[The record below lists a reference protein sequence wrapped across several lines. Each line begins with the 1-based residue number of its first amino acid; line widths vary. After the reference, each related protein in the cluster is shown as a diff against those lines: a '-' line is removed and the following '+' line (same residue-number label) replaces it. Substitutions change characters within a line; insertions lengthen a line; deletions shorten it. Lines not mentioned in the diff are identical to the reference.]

1 MPPLKGV
8 GLLKGL
14 GVTLKTMTRPAATRQ
29 YPHVKP
35 ELPARSR
42 GVIALIE
49 ENCTVCMLCSRECP
63 DWCIYIDSHKEQVAP
78 KEGGRARTRNVLDRF
93 AIDFAL
99 CMYCGICVEVCPFDA
114 LHWSP
119 EFEYAES
126 QIERL
131 THEMDT
137 LRTWAYSVPAPDP
150 LEEGAVEPKELE
162 AARKAREAAA
172 AKAAA
177 AAEQARAAT
186 PAPAPA
192 APPTPAAAAPG
203 AVDSRERAPSGP
215 ATLPEGAP
223 AAAGEVSAR
232 PADVEVEPGIDQA
245 TYERLLAAGEPDR
258 TARAKAKAAYM
269 RKAKAEAR
277 AAQAGGAA
285 GAAPAP
291 APPAEAAAPPAE
303 AAASPQPTEVGEAPT
318 AEGEA
323 EAPAAAGA
331 PAAGEAVDAAAPAA
345 EPGSVETPVAA
356 VAAPE
361 TAPPAPSAAGTP
373 EAAEPAA
380 DARDPGAR
388 SPEGDPTASGTAV
401 DVAPGAVT
409 AQADA
414 EHLEVEV
421 DRETY
426 DRLIEAGEP
435 ERTARAKAKAAYA
448 RKLRAAQRGGGTGA
462 GS

>member
-1 MPPLKGV
+1 MPALKGV

-35 ELPARSR
+35 DLPARTR

-49 ENCTVCMLCSRECP
+49 ENCTVCMLCARECP

-78 KEGGRARTRNVLDRF
+78 KEGGRARTRNILDRF

-119 EFEYAES
+119 EFEYATD
-126 QIERL
+126 QIENL

-137 LRTWAYSVPAPDP
+137 LRTWAYTVPAPDP
-150 LEEGAVEPKELE
+150 LEEGAVEPKEVE
-162 AARKAREAAA
+162 SARKAREAVA

-177 AAEQARAAT
+177 AAEEARAA
-186 PAPAPA
+186 APAPA
-192 APPTPAAAAPG
+192 AGPAAAGP
-203 AVDSRERAPSGP
+203 AVDNRGQAPSGS
-215 ATLPEGAP
+215 ATLPHRGTEPGAGSPEAAPAP
-223 AAAGEVSAR
+223 AAAAR

-245 TYERLLAAGEPDR
+245 TYDRLLAAGESDR

-269 RKAKAEAR
+269 RRAKAEAR
-277 AAQAGGAA
+277 AAQAAAGA

-291 APPAEAAAPPAE
+291 VPPAEGAAPPQPSDGEE
-303 AAASPQPTEVGEAPT
+303 A
-318 AEGEA
+318 
-323 EAPAAAGA
+323 
-331 PAAGEAVDAAAPAA
+331 
-345 EPGSVETPVAA
+345 GSVETPAAA

-361 TAPPAPSAAGTP
+361 TAPPAPAAAGTP

-380 DARDPGAR
+380 DARAPEAR
-388 SPEGDPTASGTAV
+388 SPEGEATAAATAV
-401 DVAPGAVT
+401 DVAPGAAT

-414 EHLEVEV
+414 EHLEIEV
-421 DRETY
+421 DQETY

-448 RKLRAAQRGGGTGA
+448 RKLRAAQRGGGGTGA

>member
-1 MPPLKGV
+1 MPALKGV
-8 GLLKGL
+8 GLIKGL
-14 GVTLKTMTRPAATRQ
+14 GVTFKTMSRRAATQQ

-35 ELPARSR
+35 DLPARTR

-78 KEGGRARTRNVLDRF
+78 KEGGRARTRNILDRF
-93 AIDFAL
+93 AIDFTL

-119 EFEYAES
+119 EFEYAEH
-126 QIERL
+126 QVEKL

-162 AARKAREAAA
+162 SARKAQEALA

-177 AAEQARAAT
+177 AAEQAA
-186 PAPAPA
+186 APAPA
-192 APPTPAAAAPG
+192 AAPAAAAP
-203 AVDSRERAPSGP
+203 AA
-215 ATLPEGAP
+215 AAP
-223 AAAGEVSAR
+223 AAAPAVGASSPAATVAGAPASAGGAGAGAAPAPAQPAAAAR

-277 AAQAGGAA
+277 AAQAAGEGA
-285 GAAPAP
+285 
-291 APPAEAAAPPAE
+291 
-303 AAASPQPTEVGEAPT
+303 PTVEEAPT
-318 AEGEA
+318 GEG
-323 EAPAAAGA
+323 
-331 PAAGEAVDAAAPAA
+331 VPAA
-345 EPGSVETPVAA
+345 EPASVETPAAA

-380 DARDPGAR
+380 DAREPEAR
-388 SPEGDPTASGTAV
+388 APEGEPTAAGTAV
-401 DVAPGAVT
+401 DVAPGAAV

-414 EHLEVEV
+414 EHLEIEV
-421 DRETY
+421 DQETY

-448 RKLRAAQRGGGTGA
+448 RKLRAAQRGGG
-462 GS
+462 GSGS

>member
-1 MPPLKGV
+1 MPALKGV
-8 GLLKGL
+8 GLIKGL

-35 ELPARSR
+35 DLPARTR

-78 KEGGRARTRNVLDRF
+78 KEGGRARTRNILDRF

-119 EFEYAES
+119 EFEYAEH
-126 QIERL
+126 QVERL

-162 AARKAREAAA
+162 SARKAREAIA

-177 AAEQARAAT
+177 AVEEARTA
-186 PAPAPA
+186 A
-192 APPTPAAAAPG
+192 APPPAGAAAAAPASAGG
-203 AVDSRERAPSGP
+203 AGAGAAPAP
-215 ATLPEGAP
+215 P
-223 AAAGEVSAR
+223 AAATAAPAQPAAAAR

-245 TYERLLAAGEPDR
+245 TYDRLLAAGEPDR

-277 AAQAGGAA
+277 AAQAAGAA

-291 APPAEAAAPPAE
+291 APPAEAGAPPTA
-303 AAASPQPTEVGEAPT
+303 PEVEGAPT
-318 AEGEA
+318 AG
-323 EAPAAAGA
+323 PA
-331 PAAGEAVDAAAPAA
+331 
-345 EPGSVETPVAA
+345 SVETPVAA

-373 EAAEPAA
+373 EVAEPAP
-380 DARDPGAR
+380 DARDPDAR

-401 DVAPGAVT
+401 DVAPGAQT

-414 EHLEVEV
+414 EHLEIEV
-421 DRETY
+421 DQETY
-426 DRLIEAGEP
+426 DRLIAAGEP

-448 RKLRAAQRGGGTGA
+448 RKLRAAQRGGGSGQ
-462 GS
+462 

>member
-1 MPPLKGV
+1 MPALKGV
-8 GLLKGL
+8 GLIKGL
-14 GVTLKTMTRPAATRQ
+14 GVTLRTMTRPAATRQ
-29 YPHVKP
+29 YPHVRP
-35 ELPARSR
+35 QLPARTR

-63 DWCIYIDSHKEQVAP
+63 DWCIYIDSHKEQVAA
-78 KEGGRARTRNVLDRF
+78 KEGGRARTRNILDRF

-119 EFEYAES
+119 EFEYAEY
-126 QIERL
+126 QVERL

-162 AARKAREAAA
+162 TARKAREAVA

-177 AAEQARAAT
+177 AAEQAQAAV
-186 PAPAPA
+186 PAAAPTAAPPAAAPTAGAAGGAPASAAGASPPAGVVVGAPASAGGAGAGAAPA
-192 APPTPAAAAPG
+192 A
-203 AVDSRERAPSGP
+203 
-215 ATLPEGAP
+215 
-223 AAAGEVSAR
+223 AR

-277 AAQAGGAA
+277 AAQAA

-291 APPAEAAAPPAE
+291 APPAEA
-303 AAASPQPTEVGEAPT
+303 GAPT
-318 AEGEA
+318 TTPAGMEG
-323 EAPAAAGA
+323 APGEMGRAA
-331 PAAGEAVDAAAPAA
+331 PAAGEGARAA
-345 EPGSVETPVAA
+345 EAGSVETPVAA
-356 VAAPE
+356 VSAPE

-373 EAAEPAA
+373 EAAEPSA
-380 DARDPGAR
+380 DARDPDAR
-388 SPEGDPTASGTAV
+388 SPEGDPTAAGTAV
-401 DVAPGAVT
+401 DVAPGAQA

-414 EHLEVEV
+414 EHLEIEV
-421 DRETY
+421 DQETY
-426 DRLIEAGEP
+426 DRLIAAGEP

>member
-1 MPPLKGV
+1 MPALKGV

-35 ELPARSR
+35 DLPARTR

-49 ENCTVCMLCSRECP
+49 ENCTVCMLCARECP

-78 KEGGRARTRNVLDRF
+78 KEGGRARTRNILDRF

-119 EFEYAES
+119 EFEYAEH
-126 QIERL
+126 QIEKL

-150 LEEGAVEPKELE
+150 LEEGAVEPKEIE
-162 AARKAREAAA
+162 SARKARDAIT

-177 AAEQARAAT
+177 AAEQARVATPPAPAAT
-186 PAPAPA
+186 PAPAGA
-192 APPTPAAAAPG
+192 ATAAGSGTGSSTGEAVAVAAAASAG
-203 AVDSRERAPSGP
+203 
-215 ATLPEGAP
+215 
-223 AAAGEVSAR
+223 AAGAGAATAAAR
-232 PADVEVEPGIDQA
+232 PADVEAEPGIDQA
-245 TYERLLAAGEPDR
+245 TYDRLLAAGEPDR

-269 RKAKAEAR
+269 RRAKAEAR
-277 AAQAGGAA
+277 AAQAAGAA
-285 GAAPAP
+285 EPAPAP
-291 APPAEAAAPPAE
+291 AAPAEAAAPTTP
-303 AAASPQPTEVGEAPT
+303 GEGP
-318 AEGEA
+318 
-323 EAPAAAGA
+323 
-331 PAAGEAVDAAAPAA
+331 AAPAA

-356 VAAPE
+356 VSAPE
-361 TAPPAPSAAGTP
+361 TAPAAPSAVGTP

-380 DARDPGAR
+380 DARDPDAR
-388 SPEGDPTASGTAV
+388 SPGGEPTASGTAV
-401 DVAPGAVT
+401 DVAPGAAV

-414 EHLEVEV
+414 EHLEIEV
-421 DRETY
+421 DQETY

-448 RKLRAAQRGGGTGA
+448 RKLRAAQRDR
-462 GS
+462 S

>member
-1 MPPLKGV
+1 MPALKGV

-35 ELPARSR
+35 DLPARTR

-49 ENCTVCMLCSRECP
+49 ENCTVCMLCARECP

-78 KEGGRARTRNVLDRF
+78 KEGGRARTRNLLDRF

-119 EFEYAES
+119 EFEYAEH
-126 QIERL
+126 QVEKL

-150 LEEGAVEPKELE
+150 LEEGAVEPKEIE
-162 AARKAREAAA
+162 SARKTREAVA

-177 AAEQARAAT
+177 AAEQARAAG
-186 PAPAPA
+186 PPA
-192 APPTPAAAAPG
+192 A
-203 AVDSRERAPSGP
+203 
-215 ATLPEGAP
+215 AP
-223 AAAGEVSAR
+223 AAAGTQPAAATATPAVATPAAGDVAPAASAGAAGAGTTTATAR

-245 TYERLLAAGEPDR
+245 TYDRLLAAGESDR
-258 TARAKAKAAYM
+258 TARAKAKAVYM
-269 RKAKAEAR
+269 RRAKAEAR
-277 AAQAGGAA
+277 AAQA
-285 GAAPAP
+285 
-291 APPAEAAAPPAE
+291 
-303 AAASPQPTEVGEAPT
+303 
-318 AEGEA
+318 
-323 EAPAAAGA
+323 
-331 PAAGEAVDAAAPAA
+331 AGEGAPAA
-345 EPGSVETPVAA
+345 EPASVETPAA
-356 VAAPE
+356 ATAAPE
-361 TAPPAPSAAGTP
+361 TAPPAPSAVGTP

-380 DARDPGAR
+380 DARDPDAR
-388 SPEGDPTASGTAV
+388 SPEGDPTTSGTAAEV
-401 DVAPGAVT
+401 VAPGAAV

-414 EHLEVEV
+414 EHLEIEV
-421 DRETY
+421 DQETY

-448 RKLRAAQRGGGTGA
+448 RKLRAAQRGEGGA

>member
-1 MPPLKGV
+1 MPALKGV
-8 GLLKGL
+8 GLIKGL

-29 YPHVKP
+29 YPHVRP
-35 ELPARSR
+35 DLPARTR

-78 KEGGRARTRNVLDRF
+78 KEGGRARTRNILDRF

-119 EFEYAES
+119 EFEYAEH
-126 QIERL
+126 QIEKL

-150 LEEGAVEPKELE
+150 LEEGAVEPKEVE
-162 AARKAREAAA
+162 AARKAKEALAT
-172 AKAAA
+172 KAAA
-177 AAEQARAAT
+177 AAEQARAT
-186 PAPAPA
+186 APPPA
-192 APPTPAAAAPG
+192 AAPAAAAASGAAAATPAVGAPPQAGAPSPAG
-203 AVDSRERAPSGP
+203 AVAGAAASAGG
-215 ATLPEGAP
+215 AGAGAAP
-223 AAAGEVSAR
+223 AATAAR

-277 AAQAGGAA
+277 AAQAAGAA
-285 GAAPAP
+285 GAASAPP
-291 APPAEAAAPPAE
+291 APPAEAAAPTTTPA
-303 AAASPQPTEVGEAPT
+303 
-318 AEGEA
+318 AE
-323 EAPAAAGA
+323 EAPAAEQAPAVAPGEAPAVAPGAVPAADAGA
-331 PAAGEAVDAAAPAA
+331 
-345 EPGSVETPVAA
+345 VETPVAA

-361 TAPPAPSAAGTP
+361 TAPPAPSAVGAP
-373 EAAEPAA
+373 EAAQSAP
-380 DARDPGAR
+380 DARDPDAR
-388 SPEGDPTASGTAV
+388 SPEGDQTAAATAV
-401 DVAPGAVT
+401 DVAPGAAQ

-414 EHLEVEV
+414 EHLEIEI
-421 DRETY
+421 DQETY

-448 RKLRAAQRGGGTGA
+448 RKLRAAQRGQR
-462 GS
+462 

>member
-1 MPPLKGV
+1 MPALKGV

-35 ELPARSR
+35 DLPARSR

-49 ENCTVCMLCSRECP
+49 ENCTVCMLCARECP

-78 KEGGRARTRNVLDRF
+78 KEGGRARTRNILDRF

-119 EFEYAES
+119 EFEYATS
-126 QIERL
+126 QIEQL

-137 LRTWAYSVPAPDP
+137 LRTWAYTVPAPDP
-150 LEEGAVEPKELE
+150 LEEGAVEPKEVE
-162 AARKAREAAA
+162 SARKAREALA

-177 AAEQARAAT
+177 TAEEARAT
-186 PAPAPA
+186 APA
-192 APPTPAAAAPG
+192 AAPETQPAAAATPVAG
-203 AVDSRERAPSGP
+203 EV
-215 ATLPEGAP
+215 AP
-223 AAAGEVSAR
+223 AASAGAAGAGAAPAAAR

-245 TYERLLAAGEPDR
+245 TYDRLLAAGEPDR

-269 RKAKAEAR
+269 RRAKAEAR
-277 AAQAGGAA
+277 AAQA
-285 GAAPAP
+285 AAP
-291 APPAEAAAPPAE
+291 
-303 AAASPQPTEVGEAPT
+303 S
-318 AEGEA
+318 
-323 EAPAAAGA
+323 
-331 PAAGEAVDAAAPAA
+331 A
-345 EPGSVETPVAA
+345 EPASVETPAAA
-356 VAAPE
+356 VSAPE
-361 TAPPAPSAAGTP
+361 TAPAAPSAAGTP
-373 EAAEPAA
+373 EAGEPAA
-380 DARDPGAR
+380 DARDPEAR
-388 SPEGDPTASGTAV
+388 SPEGEATAAATAV
-401 DVAPGAVT
+401 DVAPGAAT

-414 EHLEVEV
+414 EHLEIEV
-421 DRETY
+421 DQETY

-448 RKLRAAQRGGGTGA
+448 RKLRAAQRGEGGGGT
-462 GS
+462 S

>member
-1 MPPLKGV
+1 MPALKGV

-35 ELPARSR
+35 DLPARSR

-49 ENCTVCMLCSRECP
+49 ENCTVCMLCARECP

-78 KEGGRARTRNVLDRF
+78 KEGGRARTRNILDRF

-119 EFEYAES
+119 EFEYATD
-126 QIERL
+126 QIEQL

-137 LRTWAYSVPAPDP
+137 LRTWAYTVPAPDP
-150 LEEGAVEPKELE
+150 LEEGAVEPKEVE
-162 AARKAREAAA
+162 SARKAREAVA

-177 AAEQARAAT
+177 AAEEARAAAPAPTAAPAAAAPAAAGPAATGAPAAAGPAVDDRGQAPSGSATLPHRGTEPGAGSVEAAAAT
-186 PAPAPA
+186 PAPAA
-192 APPTPAAAAPG
+192 
-203 AVDSRERAPSGP
+203 
-215 ATLPEGAP
+215 
-223 AAAGEVSAR
+223 AR

-269 RKAKAEAR
+269 RRAKAEAR
-277 AAQAGGAA
+277 AAQAA
-285 GAAPAP
+285 GAT
-291 APPAEAAAPPAE
+291 EAAAPPVT
-303 AAASPQPTEVGEAPT
+303 P
-318 AEGEA
+318 EG
-323 EAPAAAGA
+323 
-331 PAAGEAVDAAAPAA
+331 AAAPAA
-345 EPGSVETPVAA
+345 EPASVETPAA
-356 VAAPE
+356 ATAAPE
-361 TAPPAPSAAGTP
+361 TAPPAPSAVGTP

-380 DARDPGAR
+380 DARAPDAR
-388 SPEGDPTASGTAV
+388 SPEGDPTASGTAAEV
-401 DVAPGAVT
+401 VAPGAAV

-414 EHLEVEV
+414 EHLEIEV
-421 DRETY
+421 DQETY

-448 RKLRAAQRGGGTGA
+448 RKLRAAQRGGGGA